1 VLRQI
6 LVLLGGLCLLAAC
19 SPQASLLHPSASAS
33 PALPTLGLRTIAVSP
48 VAYATY
54 QPGEMCSAF
63 IDEDL
68 RSALVR
74 ELRRRSYEA
83 FAVGG
88 SVSRSFSAGERLPR
102 PGEPPPAGLL
112 PSPDTQGVLRVWIE
126 EYFENT
132 LCGWE
137 GPKYLTIGAVGILYA
152 GSPPQEVWRGR
163 ARVAEQ
169 GGYPARELMWLV
181 TSRVSEALLQELPA
195 AAGGELRR

>member
-1 VLRQI
+1 MFRQI
-6 LVLLGGLCLLAAC
+6 LALVGVLSLLMAC
-19 SPQASLLHPSASAS
+19 TPHASLSPASAPS
-33 PALPTLGLRTIAVSP
+33 FPRFSTGDIRSIVVGP

-83 FAVGG
+83 FAVGN
-88 SVSRSFSAGERLPR
+88 SVPRSFSAGESPPL
-102 PGEPPPAGLL
+102 PGESPPAGPLL
-112 PSPDTQGVLRVWIE
+112 SPGTQGLLRVWIE
-126 EYFENT
+126 EYFENS

-137 GPKYLTIGAVGILYA
+137 GPKYLTMGAVGVLYA

-169 GGYPARELMWLV
+169 GGYPAHELMWLV
-181 TSRVSEALLQELPA
+181 TSRVSEALLNDLPVA
-195 AAGGELRR
+195 PDGQSRD

>member
-1 VLRQI
+1 MRSLS
-6 LVLLGGLCLLAAC
+6 LLLTAALALAAC
-19 SPQASLLHPSASAS
+19 G
-33 PALPTLGLRTIAVSP
+33 PAAPPPPPADPAFAALGLHTVAVAP

-74 ELRRRSYEA
+74 ELRRRGYQA

-88 SVSRSFSAGERLPR
+88 SVPRSFAAGDA
-102 PGEPPPAGLL
+102 PPPPGAPLPAESL
-112 PSPDTQGVLRVWIE
+112 PSPGTPVLLHVWIE

-132 LCGWE
+132 LCEWE
-137 GPKYLTIGAVGILYA
+137 GPKYLTMGAVGVLYA

-163 ARVAEQ
+163 VRVAEQ

-181 TSRVSEALLQELPA
+181 TSRVSEGLLQTLPA
-195 AAGGELRR
+195 RR